1 MNKLTDFSMRNVA
14 AMFILI
20 LLLTFGGVYAG
31 SSLKMEL
38 MPDISFPVVVVATN
52 YQAPPKD
59 VAEDVTKPLEKALSG
74 LEGLKNM
81 TSTSSDNFS
90 QIILELEQDK
100 KPDEVKPDVEDL
112 IANVKLPQKAERPK
126 VMTFGFASQPSYYMA
141 VYGKEGMTQ
150 TELNRVVKDVIEP
163 GFASIRGYDHMDIVG
178 NREATIDI
186 KLDASAINNYGLTP
200 EAVSGLISAALT
212 SSPAGVVDFNGTTQM
227 VRVQSDVNTIYGL
240 ENMEIT
246 TPRGDTLLLKQI
258 AKVEAIN
265 EAQFITRLNGKPA
278 VALQVYKTKS
288 GNVVEVSDSMN
299 KMIEGWKKTQPDI
312 TFDKVFDSAD
322 LVKQSI
328 HGMLREGV
336 LGAILA
342 SVMILLFLRNVRMTL
357 IVLVSIPLSLLIA
370 LLIMRALGITLNIMT
385 LGGLAIAVGRVVDD
399 SIVVIEN
406 IFSHLKKLQER
417 NESVIKY
424 ATKQVASAITS
435 STITTVGVF
444 APLGLVTG
452 VIGEV
457 FKPFALTL
465 VSALLASLLVALT
478 VIPMLAKLLV
488 LRSNSVQHEEPKE
501 GRVLRTYRRT
511 LSWSLRHRFI
521 SLALAGIAF
530 VLSIVL
536 SVLFL
541 PTAFMPSSDSDRS
554 MQFDIKLPNGTSME
568 TTDLVVKNLEQRLNE
583 MKDAD
588 GKPVFKYVES
598 LVGYNF
604 DDRQYPNRA
613 MFFAEVNKSKTIIP
627 SQIKDEVKRLFEQ
640 EVPKDSTV
648 NTQLLSFGGD
658 TSSSTFSY
666 SLKGDDALLLK
677 QGAELIKEK
686 MKEFPELTG
695 VKDSLGD
702 TKMEVEIAVDQNK
715 VRLYGLNAGQLTQMV
730 YNWIGKQE
738 LGERRFDNETFK
750 TTVELDPIY
759 KDNVEKIGQLQLRT
773 PTGSIVHLNE
783 IATVRQ
789 IEAPASIYRQ
799 NQEQYVTV
807 SAKIESK
814 NTGGVSAK
822 VTAALNSIELPS
834 GVSREVKGVSDDIAT
849 GFQQLFVAM
858 GASILIVY
866 FVMVLTFGNAGAP
879 FAILFSLPL
888 AAIGGL
894 LGLFITRLTL
904 DMTSMIGFLMLIG
917 IVVTNAI
924 VLVDRVQQLR
934 EAGMETREALLEA
947 GMTRL
952 RPIIMTAGA
961 TIFALLPLALGLSE
975 GTIISQGLA
984 VVVIGGLITSTLLT
998 LVIVPIA
1005 YDVIDRMKARFART
1019 FHRKTKPA
1027 KQQSG
1032 QAAEAN
1038 LSIE

>member
-1 MNKLTDFSMRNVA
+1 MTKLTDFSMRNVA
-14 AMFILI
+14 AMLILI
-20 LLLTFGGVYAG
+20 LLLTFGGIYAG
-31 SSLKMEL
+31 SSLKMEM

-81 TSTSSDNFS
+81 TSVSSDNYS
-90 QIILELEQDK
+90 QIILELESNK
-100 KPDEVKPDVEDL
+100 KPEDVKPDVEDL
-112 IANVKLPQKAERPK
+112 IANVKLPQRAERPK

-150 TELNRVVKDVIEP
+150 AELNRIVKDVIEP
-163 GFASIRGYDHMDIVG
+163 AFSSIPGYDHMDTVG
-178 NREATIDI
+178 NQEATIDV
-186 KLDASAINNYGLTP
+186 KLDAGAINNYGLSP
-200 EAVSGLISAALT
+200 EGVSAQISAALT
-212 SSPAGVVDFNGTTQM
+212 SSPAGVVDLNGTTQM
-227 VRVQSDVNTIYGL
+227 VRVQSDLDTVYNL
-240 ENMEIT
+240 ENLEIA
-246 TPRGDTLLLKQI
+246 TPRGDVLLLKQI

-265 EAQFITRLNGKPA
+265 EAKFFTRLNGRPA
-278 VALQVYKTKS
+278 VALHVYKTKA
-288 GNVVEVSDSMN
+288 GNIVEFGDRIDAL
-299 KMIEGWKKTQPDI
+299 IEGWKTTQPDI
-312 TFDKVFDSAD
+312 SFDKVFNATD
-322 LVKQSI
+322 LVKESI
-328 HGMLREGV
+328 NGMLREGL
-336 LGAILA
+336 LGALLA
-342 SVMILLFLRNVRMTL
+342 SVMILLFLKNVRMTL

-370 LLIMRALGITLNIMT
+370 LLIMRSLDITLNIMT

-406 IFSHLKKLQER
+406 IYSHLKKTEAR

-444 APLGLVTG
+444 IPLGMVTG
-452 VIGEV
+452 VIGEI

-465 VSALLASLLVALT
+465 VSALLASLVVAVT

-488 LRSNSVQHEEPKE
+488 LRSGTIRHEEPKI
-501 GRVLRTYRRT
+501 GRILGMYRRT
-511 LSWSLRHRFI
+511 LQWSLRHRFVC
-521 SLALAGIAF
+521 LALAGTVFLATL
-530 VLSIVL
+530 VLSA
-536 SVLFL
+536 LFL
-541 PTAFMPSSDSDRS
+541 PTAFMPASDSDRS
-554 MQFDIKLPNGTSME
+554 MQFDIKLPNGTSMDA
-568 TTDLVVKNLEQRLNE
+568 TDLVAGNLETKLRE

-588 GKPVFKYVES
+588 GKPVFKFVETM
-598 LVGYNF
+598 VGYYY
-604 DDRQYPNRA
+604 DDQQYSNRA
-613 MFFAEVNKSKTIIP
+613 MYFAEVNKSKKLDPTKV
-627 SQIKDEVKRLFEQ
+627 KDEVKRMFEQ
-640 EVPKDSTV
+640 EVPKGSTV
-648 NTQLLSFGGD
+648 NAMLLSYGGD
-658 TSSSTFSY
+658 ASNSTFSY

-686 MKEFPELTG
+686 MKEFPELTD

-702 TKMEVEIAVDQNK
+702 TKMEVEIAVDQSK
-715 VRLYGLNAGQLTQMV
+715 LRRYGLTAGQLTQMV
-730 YNWIGKQE
+730 YSWLGKQD
-738 LGERRFDNETFK
+738 LGERRFGNETFK
-750 TTVELDPIY
+750 TTVQLDPLF
-759 KDNVEKIGQLQLRT
+759 KDSVDRIGQLMLRT
-773 PTGSIVHLNE
+773 PTGELVHLNE
-783 IATVRQ
+783 IAAVRQ
-789 IEAPASIYRQ
+789 IEAPASIYRE
-799 NQEQYVTV
+799 NQIQYVTV

-822 VTAALNSIELPS
+822 VSAALNAIELPS
-834 GVSREVKGVSDDIAT
+834 GISREVTGVSDDIQE

-858 GASILIVY
+858 GASVLIVY

-934 EAGMETREALLEA
+934 EEGLSTREALVEA
-947 GMTRL
+947 GTVRM

-975 GTIISQGLA
+975 GALISQGLA

-998 LVIVPIA
+998 LIIVPIA
-1005 YDVIDRMKARFART
+1005 YDVIDRFKERVARRI
-1019 FHRKTKPA
+1019 HRQPKTA
-1027 KQQSG
+1027 KEFVVQT
-1032 QAAEAN
+1032 AEKN
-1038 LSIE
+1038 LSTE